1 MSTRVTV
8 LGAGV
13 AGLAAALELAQA
25 GAEVEVLEVGKQ
37 PGGEAASRFAGGMLA
52 PWCECVS
59 AEPLVAE
66 LGRQALDWWPRQY
79 PGTVRNGTLVLAA
92 ARDAGELEAFAQRSD
107 NYRRLDA
114 DGVATLEPELAGR
127 FRQGLFFADEAHL
140 DPRAALAALVARLQ
154 PLGVAIHYGVDAS
167 KASGDGRT
175 VLDCRGYAARDRL
188 PELRGVRGE
197 MLLLHSDD
205 VQFARPIRLLHPRG
219 MHYLVP
225 RGGGDYMLGG
235 SMLESDDAG
244 ATSARSVM
252 ELLNAAYA
260 LHPALAEARILE
272 LGHGLRPAF
281 PDNLPRLEQRDGR
294 WHLNGLF
301 RHGYLLAPA
310 LAQQAAVRLL
320 EAA

>member
-1 MSTRVTV
+1 SRHRARLPRRHPAQGRAQERALLLDVRAEVLLDAAQPRTARRCRGGDAGEGGGVRRQGRRAVRGRAGGPAGMSARVRV

-114 DGVATLEPELAGR
+114 DGVAALEPELAGR

-167 KASGDGRT
+167 KVPGDGR
-175 VLDCRGYAARDRL
+175 
-188 PELRGVRGE
+188 
-197 MLLLHSDD
+197 
-205 VQFARPIRLLHPRG
+205 
-219 MHYLVP
+219 
-225 RGGGDYMLGG
+225 
-235 SMLESDDAG
+235 
-244 ATSARSVM
+244 
-252 ELLNAAYA
+252 
-260 LHPALAEARILE
+260 
-272 LGHGLRPAF
+272 
-281 PDNLPRLEQRDGR
+281 
-294 WHLNGLF
+294 
-301 RHGYLLAPA
+301 
-310 LAQQAAVRLL
+310 
-320 EAA
+320 